1 MQMDASIIQLFT
13 QCLNSKVKLRWNREM
28 DERESSTQQ
37 RELQLG
43 NGCCLLGL
51 ETESGPCRSRR
62 GGRAGGRG
70 CRPVR
75 GWGRRQPAGGA
86 RPPRGQSR
94 PAPVGGRGSR
104 RGRAATRRRKGRAR
118 GTWST
123 LTRTHGLLQLR
134 QEAHTGASVMDGGLE
149 AAPRMARLG
158 RAPARDLGVAA
169 RGGIRAATGGGRC
182 GFFPPFLS
190 AVFGHARGR
199 RAVGVAPRPV
209 SVWWGAR
216 GKIASSAKT

>member
-1 MQMDASIIQLFT
+1 VQAGAG
-13 QCLNSKVKLRWNREM
+13 LRAAGRA
-28 DERESSTQQ
+28 RV
-37 RELQLG
+37 
-43 NGCCLLGL
+43 
-51 ETESGPCRSRR
+51 
-62 GGRAGGRG
+62 RAGGA
-70 CRPVR
+70 P
-75 GWGRRQPAGGA
+75 
-86 RPPRGQSR
+86 PPRGQSR
-94 PAPVGGRGSR
+94 PRESKGAVGDAPGL
-104 RGRAATRRRKGRAR
+104 TRRRRVGLVVELA
-118 GTWST
+118 GCLPGVPT
-123 LTRTHGLLQLR
+123 LRPATGTHGLLQLR

-216 GKIASSAKT
+216 GKIASSAKTSGAEREKGKSS

>member
-51 ETESGPCRSRR
+51 MPEIAPCRSRR

-75 GWGRRQPAGGA
+75 GCVLRAAPGSGREA
-86 RPPRGQSR
+86 RPR
-94 PAPVGGRGSR
+94 PEARAGRGSR

-118 GTWST
+118 GST

-182 GFFPPFLS
+182 GFLPLFLAPFS
-190 AVFGHARGR
+190 VT
-199 RAVGVAPRPV
+199 RAAG
-209 SVWWGAR
+209 GQ
-216 GKIASSAKT
+216 

>member
-1 MQMDASIIQLFT
+1 MREKAVHSRGNYNWAMDAA
-13 QCLNSKVKLRWNREM
+13 CWGWKPRVVPAARVGAAGREAA
-28 DERESSTQQ
+28 
-37 RELQLG
+37 G
-43 NGCCLLGL
+43 A
-51 ETESGPCRSRR
+51 
-62 GGRAGGRG
+62 GRCG
-70 CRPVR
+70 
-75 GWGRRQPAGGA
+75 AGGA
-86 RPPRGQSR
+86 GSRREARAPPRGQSR

-182 GFFPPFLS
+182 GFFPLFLAPFS
-190 AVFGHARGR
+190 VT
-199 RAVGVAPRPV
+199 RAAG
-209 SVWWGAR
+209 GQ
-216 GKIASSAKT
+216 